1 MSGIKTDKK
10 SPRQAESLVEQY
22 RPLGLK
28 AVLAAALQVKKKPV
42 KATPKTKLPA

>member
-1 MSGIKTDKK
+1 MSGINSDKK
-10 SPRQAESLVEQY
+10 SPRPAENLVQQY

-42 KATPKTKLPA
+42 MAPPKAKLPA